1 VNVRKWIRDHSLSL
15 AAITLFAVAFVG
27 QVLTGRAEY
36 NSAQEAHG
44 EQPATLVGYLG
55 TGHFG
60 EATLENWES
69 EFLQMAVFVFLTA
82 FLVQRG
88 SAESKKPDD
97 EEGAGEEPSDED
109 PRLHRYDPTAPWP
122 VRRGGV
128 ALALYRNSLS
138 IVLFLLFVASFA
150 GHAITGAAEYS
161 SEQAAHGEP
170 GASAFGY
177 LATSRF
183 WFESFQNWQSEF
195 LSVFAIAVLSI
206 WFRQQHSPESKPVH
220 APHEQTGEE

>member
-1 VNVRKWIRDHSLSL
+1 VRKWIRSRSLSI
-15 AAITLFAVAFVG
+15 AAITLFLAAFVG

-36 NSAQEAHG
+36 NQDQQAHG
-44 EQPATLVGYLG
+44 EESASLVQYLA

-97 EEGAGEEPSDED
+97 ESGAGEEPSDED
-109 PRLHRYDPTAPWP
+109 PAKHRNDPRAPWP
-122 VRRGGV
+122 VRRGGI

-138 IVLFLLFVASFA
+138 IVLFLLFLASFW
-150 GHAITGAAEYS
+150 GHAITGAVEYS
-161 SEQAAHGEP
+161 EDQLAHGDVAV
-170 GASAFGY
+170 GTLGY
-177 LATSRF
+177 LTTSRF

-195 LSVFAIAVLSI
+195 LSVFAIAGLSI
-206 WFRQQHSPESKPVH
+206 WLRQQHSPESKPVH

>member
-1 VNVRKWIRDHSLSL
+1 MKWVRSHSLGI
-15 AAITLFAVAFVG
+15 AAIALFFVAFVG

-36 NSAQEAHG
+36 NHEQEAHG
-44 EQPATLVGYLG
+44 EQSASLAAYLG

-97 EEGAGEEPSDED
+97 EEGAGDEPSDAD
-109 PRLHRYDPTAPWP
+109 PRRHRDDPHAPWP
-122 VRRGGV
+122 VRRGGI
-128 ALALYRNSLS
+128 ALAIYRNSLTL
-138 IVLFLLFVASFA
+138 VLFLLFLASFW

-170 GASAFGY
+170 GAGVLGY
-177 LATSRF
+177 LATPRF